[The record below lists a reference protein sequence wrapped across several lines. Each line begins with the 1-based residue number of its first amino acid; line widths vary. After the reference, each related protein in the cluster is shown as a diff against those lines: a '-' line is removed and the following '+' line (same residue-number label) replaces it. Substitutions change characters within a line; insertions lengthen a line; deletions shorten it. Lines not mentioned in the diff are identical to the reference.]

1 MVDVFLSCLYNGSGG
16 DGMYRVKQHVKA
28 RMFVIQDEHKKQVFE
43 EVYEYFIKELTFRI
57 KEGMLDGYVRPY
69 KIYID
74 VDLLG
79 VYGLGLVT
87 DSSLRHYL
95 EEKGVPVLDIGW
107 ERVRYDWEM
116 SSGTVTEWLNDLHE
130 FYIEIDMIKIWDLAL
145 ERE

>member
-1 MVDVFLSCLYNGSGG
+1 
-16 DGMYRVKQHVKA
+16 MYRVKQQVKA
-28 RMFVIQDEHKKQVFE
+28 RMLVIQDERKKQTLE
-43 EVYEYFIKELTFRI
+43 EVYEHFIGELTFRI
-57 KEGMLDGYVRPY
+57 KNGILDGELQPY

-79 VYGLGLVT
+79 AYGLQLVT
-87 DSSLRHYL
+87 DLSLRHYL

-107 ERVRYDWEM
+107 ERVRYDWDT

-130 FYIEIDMIKIWDLAL
+130 FYIEVNMIKIWDLAL